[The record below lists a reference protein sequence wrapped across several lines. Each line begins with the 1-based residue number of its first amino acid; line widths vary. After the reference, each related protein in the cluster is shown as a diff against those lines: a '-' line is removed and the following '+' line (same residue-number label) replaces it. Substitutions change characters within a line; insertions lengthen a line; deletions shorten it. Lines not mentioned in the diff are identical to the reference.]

1 MCSVAG
7 GMAGLLVDREIPSR
21 LIPFR
26 GEFPLLN
33 MIEAIR
39 FREAIRSTMWIE
51 DLPPKFLYAAA
62 EGSRMA
68 RLEREFR
75 HYLSRNGLK
84 SGDFEK
90 LEDAEKS
97 EWLRWW
103 MEADSVSA
111 DDLVVKKYRDEAT
124 PVSKSLGDPAMPV
137 AEKREIY
144 DDLVTRRAYW
154 DDLCFEFGRVSWEKK
169 LLNLALYIHYGG
181 DLEVVL
187 ARYKEN
193 HPDYADR
200 IPHSLAY
207 YISYLRTG
215 EATSVLHYFLLE
227 RVCLSEGQLTAL
239 LTAEL
244 RERLEEVFCWDGGT
258 NSAWTIG
265 IDYRGEE
272 KMNEAVALGVEK
284 GREYLIFGN
293 LTIKPFIMETK
304 ETLLKE
310 NPWRVLAEML
320 AEKDYAEAPENL
332 VCPDERAVIDA
343 YNETAQT
350 EEIPGNAGTLK
361 KMTPDQR
368 RKFLRTKADAML
380 LNGCHFPTEDE
391 DLLAIDT
398 RYWNN
403 LLGYVLNRWPDAPK
417 YLTIVQYLGY
427 HSKKYG
433 NIPKRLMKSESGL
446 LPTQEF
452 AVRLVRYLMN
462 KGVTIVICRSARLW
476 FNAVEGLESYP
487 KLVVINNPLRP
498 YLTPEN
504 CKDGGFEKI
513 EDALNE

>member
-1 MCSVAG
+1 M
-7 GMAGLLVDREIPSR
+7 
-21 LIPFR
+21 
-26 GEFPLLN
+26 
-33 MIEAIR
+33 
-39 FREAIRSTMWIE
+39 
-51 DLPPKFLYAAA
+51 
-62 EGSRMA
+62 
-68 RLEREFR
+68 
-75 HYLSRNGLK
+75 
-84 SGDFEK
+84 
-90 LEDAEKS
+90 
-97 EWLRWW
+97 
-103 MEADSVSA
+103 
-111 DDLVVKKYRDEAT
+111 
-124 PVSKSLGDPAMPV
+124 
-137 AEKREIY
+137 
-144 DDLVTRRAYW
+144 
-154 DDLCFEFGRVSWEKK
+154 
-169 LLNLALYIHYGG
+169 
-181 DLEVVL
+181 
-187 ARYKEN
+187 
-193 HPDYADR
+193 
-200 IPHSLAY
+200 AY

-227 RVCLSEGQLTAL
+227 RVCLSEDRLTAL

-258 NSAWTIG
+258 NSAWTIR

-272 KMNEAVALGVEK
+272 KMDEIVTALDIEK

-310 NPWRVLAEML
+310 NPWRVVAEML

-343 YNETAQT
+343 YNETAPDLRKIRCEGVPEPVQGDFFNAKVALLTLNPGWVEQT

-498 YLTPEN
+498 YLTPKN